1 MSHTAAYEEGYRA
14 GIDGLD
20 PRERPYPKQTME
32 WNDWQRAHA
41 HGCDMARW
49 NTEQQAIHG

>member
-1 MSHTAAYEEGYRA
+1 MSHTAAYEEGYKA

-20 PRERPYPKQTME
+20 PRECPHPKQTME
-32 WNDWQRAHA
+32 WNEWQRAHA